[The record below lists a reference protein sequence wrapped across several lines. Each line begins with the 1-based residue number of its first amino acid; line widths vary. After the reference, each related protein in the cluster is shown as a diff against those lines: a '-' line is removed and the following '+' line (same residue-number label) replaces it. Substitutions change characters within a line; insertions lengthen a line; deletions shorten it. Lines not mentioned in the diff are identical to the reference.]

1 MCWSVSSSGGCC
13 LSFDGVSHISSKLTC
28 LWHFVIQRQFFLFK
42 RGYLHSITT
51 SHCEGF
57 SLGNAHPL
65 CCILLLCLLKRG
77 HLAWTFFFSPQFII
91 LVVDSTDRER
101 LAISKEELYRM
112 LAHEVTHSTLPSM
125 TIYDDNAGRW
135 PGFSST
141 SIV

>member
-1 MCWSVSSSGGCC
+1 M
-13 LSFDGVSHISSKLTC
+13 L
-28 LWHFVIQRQFFLFK
+28 HFVAVPFEKRSLSMDFF
-42 RGYLHSITT
+42 S
-51 SHCEGF
+51 
-57 SLGNAHPL
+57 
-65 CCILLLCLLKRG
+65 
-77 HLAWTFFFSPQFII
+77 FFFPQFII

>member
-42 RGYLHSITT
+42 RGYLHST
-51 SHCEGF
+51 HHFPLRGF
-57 SLGNAHPL
+57 QPRKCPPAVLHFVAVPFEKRSLSMD
-65 CCILLLCLLKRG
+65 
-77 HLAWTFFFSPQFII
+77 FFFSPQFII

>member
-1 MCWSVSSSGGCC
+1 MSSSGGRC

-28 LWHFVIQRQFFLFK
+28 LWHFLSYRDNFSYS
-42 RGYLHSITT
+42 RGDICIALTT

-77 HLAWTFFFSPQFII
+77 HLAWTFFFFSQFII